1 MVDSCF
7 FFFFKLR
14 LGHWFG
20 MKCEH
25 AFLFQSVGDM
35 HRGPGSEVC
44 GERGE
49 DRDLGGLVLAQAL
62 PLTSCVAHG
71 QPLHLSTP
79 LASSGCQLF
88 YRSLVLVWL
97 RRPGLENVY

>member
-7 FFFFKLR
+7 GFFCLFFFKLQ

-35 HRGPGSEVC
+35 RCGPGSEVC

-62 PLTSCVAHG
+62 PLTSCVARG

-88 YRSLVLVWL
+88 YGAVLS
-97 RRPGLENVY
+97 